1 MIFLCKQSRGPQASP
16 ADHRSESRLSIPR
29 RGALQRSS
37 SPLPQPPSI
46 LRRAVEQ
53 VEKYSSNG
61 KCLTLSLSQVWGA
74 PQTVQ
79 FCSFF
84 DLFTCRVAHRSGRC
98 SRRGREMRRKWGFG
112 LRLFVIHIIAKKRL
126 RPSRFG
132 SFVAILSPRAQVPPT
147 HSRSQQAEAAP
158 GSCCSSSRESLLW
171 HEGLRIRQDCRRS

>member
-61 KCLTLSLSQVWGA
+61 KCLTLSLSQLWGA

-79 FCSFF
+79 VCAFS
-84 DLFTCRVAHRSGRC
+84 AHL
-98 SRRGREMRRKWGFG
+98 W
-112 LRLFVIHIIAKKRL
+112 A
-126 RPSRFG
+126 
-132 SFVAILSPRAQVPPT
+132 
-147 HSRSQQAEAAP
+147 SRSLERGVAPAGTGSGAERRVWLADFNI
-158 GSCCSSSRESLLW
+158 EDTDSLGLKLVSVLSKQLGGKIRVQVL
-171 HEGLRIRQDCRRS
+171 EGTRITVVFPNAKTEQPVQLQ